1 MKKAAKDRTKTIWL
15 IFTATL
21 LISAAIVTG
30 IMIHSRQLALEHG
43 QYLLGSKTGKVQYSI
58 DSRILNLQILEM
70 IVTTNN
76 GSVTDFDEVAASL
89 CKDDPAVRSLQLSPD
104 GVVSYIYPTEA
115 GENNPSLDLFDDPN
129 RKEAAE
135 YSRDSGNM
143 TMTGSLDPENGETNV
158 VIRRPIYLTG
168 EDGTQTFWVF
178 SSALLDVSYLFDKA
192 KLADLEKDGYSYQI
206 WKYNNDKTEKLV
218 LSGSSRALSDDALS
232 AELEVPGENWYFSL
246 MPAHGW
252 ITASQIATHS
262 FIAFVIDILIT
273 FLVFYFIRSED
284 QKRELDALANLDPLT
299 GLYNNRY
306 FSATLTKLS
315 EEGQPFLLFFLD
327 MNRFK
332 QVNDTYGHKA
342 GDALLM
348 EASKRL
354 QQCLRDEDYAFRI
367 GGDEFSLIVPQND
380 SAPSG
385 DALIAS
391 IKENIQKPLQIDDIT
406 LYMGT
411 SCGYAAYPSES
422 TDTEALIKIADERMY
437 QDKEAAHRADSTA
450 VRL

>member
-1 MKKAAKDRTKTIWL
+1 M
-15 IFTATL
+15 
-21 LISAAIVTG
+21 
-30 IMIHSRQLALEHG
+30 
-43 QYLLGSKTGKVQYSI
+43 QYSI

-70 IVTTNN
+70 LVTTNN
-76 GSVTDFDEVAASL
+76 GSVTDFDEVAANL

-168 EDGTQTFWVF
+168 EDGTQTFWGF

-206 WKYNNDKTEKLV
+206 WKYNEDKTEKLI
-218 LSGSSRALSDDALS
+218 LSGSSHELSDSAIS
-232 AELEVPGENWYFSL
+232 AELEVPGESWYFSL

-306 FSATLTKLS
+306 FSATLTKFS